1 MTLTPARKRHFA
13 YALGVLLVLLA
24 WHQVFA
30 MTGVLWWNA
39 PQNSA
44 RVAVPAP
51 LPEARLNTAW
61 VDPVAFLK
69 THPEW
74 NPR

>member
-1 MTLTPARKRHFA
+1 MTERTQRRSYLT
-13 YALGVLLVLLA
+13 YAVLAVLVLLA

-30 MTGVLWWNA
+30 MTGVLWWDA
-39 PQNSA
+39 PQSA
-44 RVAVPAP
+44 ASVAVPAP
-51 LPEARLNTAW
+51 LPEAQLSTSW
-61 VDPVAFLK
+61 VDPPAFLK

>member
-1 MTLTPARKRHFA
+1 MSLVRRHRPLW
-13 YALGVLLVLLA
+13 YALGALLVLLA

-39 PQNSA
+39 PQSTA
-44 RVAVPAP
+44 AVDVPAP
-51 LPEARLNTAW
+51 LPESGLDTAW
-61 VDPVAFLK
+61 VDTRAFLK

-74 NPR
+74 NPH

>member
-1 MTLTPARKRHFA
+1 MTKLAGRKQLWL
-13 YALGVLLVLLA
+13 YLLGGLLVLAA

-39 PQNSA
+39 PEPDQ
-44 RVAVPAP
+44 RVATPAA
-51 LPEARLNTAW
+51 LPEARVDTAW
-61 VDPVAFLK
+61 VDPPAYLK

-74 NPR
+74 NPH